1 MKIRFS
7 EYYKNKLE
15 LSEDQRIVL
24 TVSGGVDSMVM
35 LDLFRVSK
43 LKFVVAH
50 CNFHLRGNESD
61 RDMNHVQKY
70 CNLYNIEIFIQHF
83 DTKDYAKKHGVSIQM
98 AARDLRYQWFDEMR
112 KNIGFEYIATA
123 HHLDDQ
129 AETFLINLIRGTGI
143 AGLHGIAPK
152 KKFIIRPLMFCS
164 RAEILEYA
172 LKNNIPFVEDSSNYS
187 DKYLRNNVRHN
198 IIPLFKSQNSNFISN
213 LANTI
218 VKLADIEQ
226 AFKSQT
232 NIIFNSMLEI
242 HNDKITISIS
252 KLLEIN
258 NLRPYLSEFLTQYG
272 FNESCI
278 ENIYQN
284 LLSDKSGLRFFSES
298 YRLIKDRKTLIITPY
313 LTGDQSSSNDF
324 FIINED
330 FNDLIPIELSFKRS
344 NEKPIINPKKNIAY
358 FDFQKLNFPLAL
370 RRWTNGDFFYPYGMK
385 GKKLVSDFFTDEK
398 LSIDEKEN
406 IWILCSGKD
415 IIWIIGHRSDD
426 RFKLSNNTTDF
437 LTIEYG
443 NY

>member
-152 KKFIIRPLMFCS
+152 KNS
-164 RAEILEYA
+164 
-172 LKNNIPFVEDSSNYS
+172 
-187 DKYLRNNVRHN
+187 
-198 IIPLFKSQNSNFISN
+198 LF
-213 LANTI
+213 A
-218 VKLADIEQ
+218 
-226 AFKSQT
+226 
-232 NIIFNSMLEI
+232 
-242 HNDKITISIS
+242 
-252 KLLEIN
+252 
-258 NLRPYLSEFLTQYG
+258 R
-272 FNESCI
+272 
-278 ENIYQN
+278 
-284 LLSDKSGLRFFSES
+284 
-298 YRLIKDRKTLIITPY
+298 
-313 LTGDQSSSNDF
+313 
-324 FIINED
+324 
-330 FNDLIPIELSFKRS
+330 
-344 NEKPIINPKKNIAY
+344 
-358 FDFQKLNFPLAL
+358 
-370 RRWTNGDFFYPYGMK
+370 
-385 GKKLVSDFFTDEK
+385 
-398 LSIDEKEN
+398 
-406 IWILCSGKD
+406 
-415 IIWIIGHRSDD
+415 
-426 RFKLSNNTTDF
+426 
-437 LTIEYG
+437 
-443 NY
+443 